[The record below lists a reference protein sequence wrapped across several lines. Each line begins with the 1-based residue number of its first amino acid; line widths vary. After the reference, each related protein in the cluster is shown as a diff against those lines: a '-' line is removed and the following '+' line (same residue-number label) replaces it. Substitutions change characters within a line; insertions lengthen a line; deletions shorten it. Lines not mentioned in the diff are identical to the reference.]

1 MENKKKRKLSP
12 KIVIRIEPCTC
23 RIANQEDKRENKN
36 IYPEIIHSVDELSN
50 CQNLHNTR

>member
-1 MENKKKRKLSP
+1 MENKKNRKLSP